1 MDGLR
6 AACVSTLI
14 LGLALVVISQAAPL
28 LQQEGTISASGPDV
42 AFSSSVQ
49 YWTDIYSTPPVQ
61 PGQTLHI
68 AASRSGNGTV
78 TVLVTSLRDAQN
90 SLPQSMILIFDSG
103 SPAFSIDMKTRVAGP
118 YTFTVISHDASYS
131 LTVSGVWATFYYLHT
146 LIYLGAVFLLASAL
160 LYYYWRMARSRESVY
175 RAAIRGTHEGG
186 RQPQ

>member
-6 AACVSTLI
+6 AAWVSALA
-14 LGLALVVISQAAPL
+14 LGLALVAISQAAPL
-28 LQQEGTISASGPDV
+28 IQQQGTISESGPGL

-68 AASRSGNGTV
+68 AASRTGNGTV
-78 TVLVTSLRDAQN
+78 TVLVTSLHDAQN

-131 LTVSGVWATFYYLHT
+131 LTVSGVWAAFYYLHT
-146 LIYLGAVFLLASAL
+146 LIYLGAVFLLAAAL
-160 LYYYWRMARSRESVY
+160 LYYYWRIAQGRESAY
-175 RAAIRGTHEGG
+175 REAVGERG
-186 RQPQ
+186 QPPQ